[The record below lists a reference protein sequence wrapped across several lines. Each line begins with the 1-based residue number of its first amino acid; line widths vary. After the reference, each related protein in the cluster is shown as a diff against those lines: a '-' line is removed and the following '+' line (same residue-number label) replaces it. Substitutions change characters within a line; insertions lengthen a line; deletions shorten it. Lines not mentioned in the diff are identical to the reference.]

1 MSDLD
6 SIIINLKAC
15 LVSIK
20 GGIPLSQLESKVLC
34 IMFYS
39 MLYVPIMFHI

>member
-15 LVSIK
+15 LVSTK
-20 GGIPLSQLESKVLC
+20 NGIPLNQIESKLVF
-34 IMFYS
+34 IEMFQI
-39 MLYVPIMFHI
+39 LN

>member
-15 LVSIK
+15 LVSTK
-20 GGIPLSQLESKVLC
+20 SGIPLNQIEGKLFFIKIFKIKNV
-34 IMFYS
+34 
-39 MLYVPIMFHI
+39 